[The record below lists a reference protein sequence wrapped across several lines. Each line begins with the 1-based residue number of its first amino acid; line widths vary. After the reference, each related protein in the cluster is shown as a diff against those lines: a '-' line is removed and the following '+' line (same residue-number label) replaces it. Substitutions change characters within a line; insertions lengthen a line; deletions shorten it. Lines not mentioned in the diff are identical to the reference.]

1 MLPSMIVDDFNQ
13 AGTDVALAPDE
24 TDAPLFV
31 DPDAVLALPVAGQPF
46 KAIAGQ
52 SREVSDI
59 PGRVQTL
66 EPVLGLPAERLKS
79 LDALSHGEAFGTR
92 IPVAQDHWKIYRF
105 LRVTSSVHFQYEH
118 NPGLVPAWCEAFL
131 VNAQEVSDFLMVSI
145 FMLQSLRG
153 VGDHA

>member
-13 AGTDVALAPDE
+13 AGTDVALVPDK
-24 TDAPLFV
+24 TDAPLVV

-52 SREVSDI
+52 SRKVSDV
-59 PGRVQTL
+59 PGRIQTL
-66 EPVLGLPAERLKS
+66 EPVLGLPAEGLKR

-92 IPVAQDHWKIYRF
+92 IPVAQDHWKTYRY

-118 NPGLVPAWCEAFL
+118 NPGPVPAWCDAFL
-131 VNAQEVSDFLMVSI
+131 VSVQEVSDFLMVSI
-145 FMLQSLRG
+145 FMQQSLQG

>member
-1 MLPSMIVDDFNQ
+1 MIVDDFNQ
-13 AGTDVALAPDE
+13 TGSDVALVPDE
-24 TDAPLFV
+24 TDAPLVV
-31 DPDAVLALPVAGQPF
+31 DPDAVLAPPVAGQPF

-66 EPVLGLPAERLKS
+66 EPVLGLPAEGLKRLY
-79 LDALSHGEAFGTR
+79 ALSHGEAFGTR
-92 IPVAQDHWKIYRF
+92 IPVAQDHWRTYRY

-118 NPGLVPAWCEAFL
+118 DPGLAPALREAFF
-131 VNAQEVSDFLMVSI
+131 VNVQEVSDFLMVSI
-145 FMLQSLRG
+145 FMLQSLRS